1 MEVPKPFPKYDKVED
16 QKNVRLAA
24 RLDYNRCQWHLFKE
38 NVVRQGSAPHHIYG
52 RRRRW
57 DLDAIITLC
66 MSCHTD
72 FHTAR
77 QVKKETIITKEKL
90 IALMEEKV
98 IPIRKLRAK
107 QLGVEIPENTGI

>member
-1 MEVPKPFPKYDKVED
+1 MEIPKPIKYNKAED
-16 QKNVRLAA
+16 DKNVRLAA
-24 RLDYNRCQWHLFKE
+24 KLDLNTCQWHLFKE
-38 NVVRQGSAPHHIYG
+38 NIKKGGSRPHHVYG
-52 RRRRW
+52 KRRRW

-77 QVKKETIITKEKL
+77 QVKKETVITKEKL

-98 IPIRKLRAK
+98 IPIRKLRAE
-107 QLGVEIPENTGI
+107 QLGIEIPENTGI